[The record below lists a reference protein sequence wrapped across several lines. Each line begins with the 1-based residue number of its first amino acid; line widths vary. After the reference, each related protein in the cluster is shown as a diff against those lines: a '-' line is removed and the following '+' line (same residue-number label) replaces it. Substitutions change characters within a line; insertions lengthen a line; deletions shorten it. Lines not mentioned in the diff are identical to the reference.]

1 MLESEK
7 GRRIVKKIPVDRI
20 LIESDAPFTKGM
32 KSEYTLYFNEKV
44 YLYLVNNYN
53 QKIDMV
59 KKRIKANFA
68 EVLK

>member
-1 MLESEK
+1 MIFFFSVGLC
-7 GRRIVKKIPVDRI
+7 VFFV

-32 KSEYTLYFNEKV
+32 KSEYTLDFNEKV

-53 QKIDMV
+53 QKIDVV

-68 EVLK
+68 EVIK